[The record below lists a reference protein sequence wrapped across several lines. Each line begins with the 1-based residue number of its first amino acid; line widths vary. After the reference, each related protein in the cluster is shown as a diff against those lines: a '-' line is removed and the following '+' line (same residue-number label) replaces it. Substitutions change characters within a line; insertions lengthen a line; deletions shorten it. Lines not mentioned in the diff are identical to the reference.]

1 LAGSGG
7 SLQTLAS
14 FVDGP
19 SVHYRPQIASNNSV
33 VYADPSGDIVV
44 ANAVTGAAG
53 TVSAPPAISSVSDR
67 PGISA
72 DGNWVAF
79 TGTLKDATASLFI
92 ASAIP
97 SVTAG
102 PGPSFSGPVAVI
114 YAGAGGDPNYP
125 NSQFNSFGIR
135 PTAGS
140 DGTRFGISAQPMP
153 DGSGT
158 NINIVFVASRSYLN
172 STGGVTKT
180 VYGVYHLSTIAVG
193 TGNQVAYTNVHIEPI
208 VEVGNVIT
216 DASGIGRTVA
226 DFDLWD
232 PISKN
237 GIYAGFWVQF
247 TDTLPPLGLPIQ
259 AVVRRHL

>member
-1 LAGSGG
+1 
-7 SLQTLAS
+7 
-14 FVDGP
+14 
-19 SVHYRPQIASNNSV
+19 
-33 VYADPSGDIVV
+33 
-44 ANAVTGAAG
+44 
-53 TVSAPPAISSVSDR
+53 
-67 PGISA
+67 
-72 DGNWVAF
+72 
-79 TGTLKDATASLFI
+79 
-92 ASAIP
+92 
-97 SVTAG
+97 
-102 PGPSFSGPVAVI
+102 
-114 YAGAGGDPNYP
+114 
-125 NSQFNSFGIR
+125 
-135 PTAGS
+135 
-140 DGTRFGISAQPMP
+140 MP